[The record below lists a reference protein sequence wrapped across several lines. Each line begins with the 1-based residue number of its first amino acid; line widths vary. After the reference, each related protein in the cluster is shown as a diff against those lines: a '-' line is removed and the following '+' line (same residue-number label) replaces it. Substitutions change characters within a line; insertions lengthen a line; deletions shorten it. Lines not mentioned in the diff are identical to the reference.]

1 MILLLDERQRKELAQ
16 YSPYIAIPKVSS
28 QNRRYIPM
36 DYLEGEIIPGD
47 KLFTMPS
54 ATSYEFGILMSNVHM
69 AWTRAVCGRLKS
81 DYSYSN
87 MIVYNNFPW
96 PSPTNDQKEKIR
108 KTAQAIL
115 NARALYTDSNLADLY
130 DPLTMPTELLKAH
143 KANNRAV
150 MHAYT
155 HLRRA
160 FVDALP
166 PDQKKKERLIREK
179 PLLEAFWSWAEK
191 SAIGELPKSKLSKAF
206 HYALNNREG
215 FWNYLEDGNCSI
227 SNSLAENCIRPFVI
241 GRKNWLFSGS
251 PKGAEASAGIYTLF
265 YLTLTA
271 KA

>member
-96 PSPTNDQKEKIR
+96 PSPTK
-108 KTAQAIL
+108 AIL
-115 NARALYTDSNLADLY
+115 IARALYPDSNLADLY

-150 MHAYT
+150 MHAYGFSIKMSEADCVAE
-155 HLRRA
+155 LMRMY
-160 FVDALP
+160 
-166 PDQKKKERLIREK
+166 QKLTKEK
-179 PLLEAFWSWAEK
+179 
-191 SAIGELPKSKLSKAF
+191 
-206 HYALNNREG
+206 
-215 FWNYLEDGNCSI
+215 
-227 SNSLAENCIRPFVI
+227 
-241 GRKNWLFSGS
+241 
-251 PKGAEASAGIYTLF
+251 
-265 YLTLTA
+265 
-271 KA
+271 